1 MNCSAVS
8 MTTIRQEKLNNGL
21 QIHFVDESNRY
32 FGDYHR
38 VCILVTLL
46 YPVAELPVVNSDDEV
61 FRDRAIAKLGKELK
75 IVKRLERMGVPTADV
90 ERVRQSMIE
99 AFLDNS
105 SVYLNRPGYPRSL
118 VDAELKKRHTH
129 SFYG

>member
-1 MNCSAVS
+1 

-46 YPVAELPVVNSDDEV
+46 YPVDALPVDNSDDEV
-61 FRDRAIAKLGKELK
+61 FRDRAIAMLGKELK
-75 IVKRLERMGVPTADV
+75 IVKRLERMGVPTAEV
-90 ERVRQSMIE
+90 EKVRQSMIE

-118 VDAELKKRHTH
+118 VDAELKKRHTY